1 MQDAAGYYKG
11 RSYAE
16 KLLVA
21 YIDADVADDFVRIAR
36 VLQQEC
42 YAYERDGELFI
53 AKRCLRFQRIKF
65 LCSLGKRE

>member
-1 MQDAAGYYKG
+1 MVMGWAATKL
-11 RSYAE
+11 RLKILSECYAE

-36 VLQQEC
+36 ILQQEC

-53 AKRCLRFQRIKF
+53 AK
-65 LCSLGKRE
+65 

>member
-1 MQDAAGYYKG
+1 MGYYKG

-21 YIDADVADDFVRIAR
+21 YTDADVADDFVRIAR
-36 VLQQEC
+36 ILQQEC

-53 AKRCLRFQRIKF
+53 AK
-65 LCSLGKRE
+65 

>member
-1 MQDAAGYYKG
+1 MQDAVGYYKG

-21 YIDADVADDFVRIAR
+21 YIDAAVADDFVRIAR

-53 AKRCLRFQRIKF
+53 AK
-65 LCSLGKRE
+65 